1 MTPQLP
7 IARLNWYHCHLSLRV
22 DRTILF
28 GVCERE
34 REIHWASAKISKR
47 EREPFWACP
56 SSWKPLNNWSLVK
69 TFYTTKKKK
78 GQQQT

>member
-34 REIHWASAKISKR
+34 RDSLGICQDFKER
-47 EREPFWACP
+47 ERTFLGL
-56 SSWKPLNNWSLVK
+56 PLELEAIK
-69 TFYTTKKKK
+69 
-78 GQQQT
+78 